1 MSTPIKFILDEQKA
15 VEAAAFLLKRHGKR
29 MNYTA
34 LIKLLYMAD
43 RTALLDS
50 GLPITGDY
58 MVSMD
63 NGTVLSGIYD
73 LIRGNRQS
81 RDWNENIKRD
91 EGDRYYVLLVGE
103 VGTKH
108 LSAYELRI
116 IEAID
121 TKFGSMHWG
130 ALCDLTHKF
139 PEWHDP
145 EGSSNAIDPGEILRT
160 KKSSEEAEEILRD
173 AHEFFLLK
181 SA

>member
-1 MSTPIKFILDEQKA
+1 MSTPTKFILDEQKA
-15 VEAAAFLLKRHGKR
+15 VEAAAFLLRRHGKR

-43 RTALLDS
+43 REALLDS

-63 NGTVLSGIYD
+63 NGTVLSGVYD
-73 LIRGNRQS
+73 LIKGNRRS
-81 RDWNENIKRD
+81 RNWNENIKRD
-91 EGDRYYVLLVGE
+91 EHDQYYVILAGN

-108 LSAYELRI
+108 LSAYELKI
-116 IEAID
+116 IESID
-121 TKFGSMHWG
+121 NEFGNLHWG
-130 ALCDLTHKF
+130 VLGDLTHKF

-145 EGSSNAIDPGEILRT
+145 QGSSDAIDLGEILRT
-160 KKSSEEAEEILRD
+160 KKSPEEVEEILRD
-173 AHEFFLLK
+173 AHEFFVLK